1 MKPNKII
8 MNSIKVIPAVLLVAL
23 SGVLLKGDVWTFWTW
38 YLLAA
43 GPGIF
48 GNVCNGENVPQI

>member
-23 SGVLLKGDVWTFWTW
+23 SGSSSEGRCMDVLDLVSSGSS
-38 YLLAA
+38 
-43 GPGIF
+43 PGIF